1 MVRSLRES
9 RARAAFSWQ
18 RTGRASWRKKRCSTR
33 AFAKRSLRLS
43 SLAFAVFVSPSEPP
57 ISAAVWG
64 MKDVKKAARNAVK
77 RRTKI
82 LLVATLLLLAAL
94 SIFYFQQHD
103 VIVSRSSP
111 VQLVSSFEATI
122 ERTSP
127 AHEEKKPDLQAVKIP
142 ARGQQSRNPRG
153 KTITFQMEKDS
164 PAQVHAVMYASHQ
177 GRDDRFCRAI
187 ESAVRHNVSV
197 VVLGWGVKWT
207 GLSQKLEA
215 AHAYASS
222 LPPKDIILFTDAF
235 DVMYA
240 TGLEPLRRNFL
251 GFKADIVFG
260 AECGCWPHIMINES
274 LCFSAANGGYPT
286 SPTPYRYLNSGTWM
300 GYSDRASEMLLKVIQ
315 EAGANFTGANDQE
328 LMANFYMAGRFGIKL
343 DFSNKL
349 FQSMHMTLEPPF
361 SRCFPHED
369 VKLDEETRM
378 FYNTRTGSFPSIF
391 HFNGG
396 GKLFHLRYE
405 KKMWYK
411 KTEAS
416 IPAEIEALNKI
427 RIGVPTQPDG
437 FLQFGDP
444 QFCGN
449 YTASLAPRERL

>member
-1 MVRSLRES
+1 VS
-9 RARAAFSWQ
+9 
-18 RTGRASWRKKRCSTR
+18 
-33 AFAKRSLRLS
+33 
-43 SLAFAVFVSPSEPP
+43 VSPSESPTTTTAW
-57 ISAAVWG
+57 I
-64 MKDVKKAARNAVK
+64 MKEGKKAARNAVK

-82 LLVATLLLLAAL
+82 LLVAALMLLAAL
-94 SIFYFQQHD
+94 SIFFFQQHG
-103 VIVSRSSP
+103 VLVSRTSP
-111 VQLVSSFEATI
+111 VQLVSSFEEQRASHVVQR
-122 ERTSP
+122 E
-127 AHEEKKPDLQAVKIP
+127 EEKKPRLVVKTP

-153 KTITFQMEKDS
+153 KTTTFQVEIDS

-222 LPPKDIILFTDAF
+222 LSPKDIILFTDAF

-240 TGLEPLRRNFL
+240 TGLEPLKRNFL

-274 LCFSAANGGYPT
+274 LCFSAANGGYPA

-378 FYNTRTGSFPSIF
+378 FYNSRTGSFPSIF

-411 KTEAS
+411 KTEANV
-416 IPAEIEALNKI
+416 PAEIEALKDI
-427 RIGVPTQPDG
+427 RISIPTQPGG
-437 FLQFGDP
+437 FLRFGDP

-449 YTASLAPRERL
+449 YTATLAPIER